1 MTENKMTFREQL
13 QSHKGRLLCLKTD
26 LFWYGG
32 RGLDKNPGQI
42 FLILG
47 ADSASRARAAAGT
60 ANSARA
66 RAAAGTANDFK
77 SGTIA
82 LLLID
87 SQPRWVLVAE
97 EDVEVIYETR

>member
-1 MTENKMTFREQL
+1 MTENKMTFLEQL

-32 RGLDKNPGQI
+32 MGLDKNPGQI

-47 ADSASRARAAAGT
+47 ADSAFAR
-60 ANSARA
+60 

-82 LLLID
+82 ILLID